1 MLGMLKTNHCSTP
14 IMVPLPPA
22 RLSRPIASGLGST
35 AVSTDPTT
43 WIGFNVADAF
53 HHADVPVMANRRG
66 ANPPDLGDAVR
77 FLGRGA
83 GGFRLLGEN
92 LADLSVRVR
101 RVSNIASD
109 AGLRAQMMA
118 TILTSQTSRR

>member
-1 MLGMLKTNHCSTP
+1 VTGQLE
-14 IMVPLPPA
+14 
-22 RLSRPIASGLGST
+22 
-35 AVSTDPTT
+35 
-43 WIGFNVADAF
+43 
-53 HHADVPVMANRRG
+53 
-66 ANPPDLGDAVR
+66 DAVR